1 MLIRLLKERRS
12 VAALEFVLVAPILV
26 ALLFGVYD
34 LSNALIVYE
43 EVYSA
48 AHSMAASITNE
59 AVQANGT
66 NSLTYS
72 QVQQA
77 ESILWAEIPSLRW
90 GLQDNALKSV
100 TISSIVFEQAS
111 SACDPF
117 STQCNYVPVV
127 VWSIAYMGGDSG
139 RTFNTPTNET
149 GTDASG
155 NLNWQVVGLPL
166 RSCIGTATAGPVSS
180 VIGSLNQTQGNAGS
194 SSDMTNLRTYA
205 LTTPAPTNPAPPS
218 PMLVVDVQ
226 LNYQP
231 VIGLVIGKTLPLW
244 VSAYWPV
251 RSVEVSTSTTYSL
264 NEEFASITP
273 DVPASVANP
282 VELSGYNA
290 SGNKVFALYDSGGT
304 AVATGLVLNQHT
316 GQVTGSPTS
325 SYCVNT
331 SLFSA
336 FGSSPETQ

>member
-1 MLIRLLKERRS
+1 MLIRFLKERRS

-26 ALLFGVYD
+26 GLLFGVYD

-66 NSLTYS
+66 NALTYT

-77 ESILWAEIPSLRW
+77 ESILWAEIPSLRS
-90 GLQDNALKSV
+90 GLQDNASKSV
-100 TISSIVFEQAS
+100 TISSIVFEQTN
-111 SACDPF
+111 SACNPF
-117 STQCNYVPVV
+117 MTQCNYVPVV

-139 RTFNTPTNET
+139 RTFNTPTNVT
-149 GTDASG
+149 GTDSLN
-155 NLNWQVVGLPL
+155 NLNWQVVSLPL
-166 RSCIGTATAGPVSS
+166 RSCIGTATSPASS
-180 VIGSLNQTQGNAGS
+180 VIGSLNQTAGNAGS
-194 SSDMTNLRTYA
+194 SSDMTNLRTFT

-231 VIGLVIGKTLPLW
+231 VIGLVIGRVLPLW

-251 RSVEVSTSTTYSL
+251 RSVQVSTSTTFGL
-264 NEEFASITP
+264 NEEFVTITP
-273 DVPASVANP
+273 NQPATGP

-290 SGNKVFALYDSGGT
+290 TGNKVYELYDATGT
-304 AVATGLVLNQHT
+304 AVPTGLVQGQTT
-316 GQVTGSPTS
+316 GVTTS

-336 FGSSPETQ
+336 FASSPETQ